1 MNMDEKDIVRLIEA
15 EQSRRHRADAE
26 HVRRLSREVG
36 GDAEAFCAHRR
47 LQLRVAATVLI
58 ILLPGVYALLLPQ
71 RVDNRHVL
79 CNQRGGEMLVLNR
92 ACSAL
97 GTCDDPN
104 VVRFKMER

>member
-47 LQLRVAATVLI
+47 LLLRVAATVLI
-58 ILLPGVYALLLPQ
+58 ILLPGVYALLRPQ

-104 VVRFKMER
+104 VVKFKMER

>member
-15 EQSRRHRADAE
+15 EQGRRRMADAE

-36 GDAEAFCAHRR
+36 GDTEGFCSHRR
-47 LQLRVAATVLI
+47 LVLRVAATVLI

-71 RVDNRHVL
+71 RVDDRHVL
-79 CNQRGGEMLVLNR
+79 CNQQGGEQLVLNR

-97 GTCDDPN
+97 NTCDDPN
-104 VVRFKMER
+104 VVKFKMER

>member
-1 MNMDEKDIVRLIEA
+1 MNEKDIIRLLEA
-15 EQSRRHRADAE
+15 EQARRRRADAE
-26 HVRRLSREVG
+26 HVRQLSHEVG

-47 LQLRVAATVLI
+47 LLLRVAATVLI

-71 RVDNRHVL
+71 RVDDRHVL
-79 CNQRGGEMLVLNR
+79 CNQQGGEQLVLNR

-104 VVRFKMER
+104 VVKFKMER

>member
-1 MNMDEKDIVRLIEA
+1 MEEKDIVKLIEA
-15 EQSRRHRADAE
+15 EQDRRRRADAE
-26 HVRRLSREVG
+26 HVRRLSRG
-36 GDAEAFCAHRR
+36 LAGDAEAFCAHRR
-47 LQLRVAATVLI
+47 LLLRVAAMVLI

-71 RVDNRHVL
+71 RVDDRHVL

-104 VVRFKMER
+104 VVKFKMER

>member
-15 EQSRRHRADAE
+15 EQSRRRRADAE

-47 LQLRVAATVLI
+47 LLLRVAATVLI

-97 GTCDDPN
+97 NTCDDPN
-104 VVRFKMER
+104 VVKFKMER

>member
-47 LQLRVAATVLI
+47 LLLRTAAMLLV

-71 RVDNRHVL
+71 RIDDRHVL
-79 CNQRGGEMLVLNR
+79 CNQQGGEQLVLNR
-92 ACSAL
+92 ACNAL
-97 GTCDDPN
+97 GTCNDPN
-104 VVRFKMER
+104 VVKFKMER

>member
-1 MNMDEKDIVRLIEA
+1 MNMDEKDIVKLIEA
-15 EQSRRHRADAE
+15 EQGRRRMADAE

-47 LQLRVAATVLI
+47 LVLRTAAMVLVV
-58 ILLPGVYALLLPQ
+58 LLPGVYSLLLPQ

-104 VVRFKMER
+104 VVKFKMER

>member
-47 LQLRVAATVLI
+47 LLLRVAATVLI

-97 GTCDDPN
+97 NTCDDPN

>member
-1 MNMDEKDIVRLIEA
+1 MNMDEKDILKLIEA
-15 EQSRRHRADAE
+15 EQSRRRRSDAE

-47 LQLRVAATVLI
+47 LLLRVAATVLI

-71 RVDNRHVL
+71 RVDDRHVL
-79 CNQRGGEMLVLNR
+79 CNQRGEEQLVLNR

>member
-1 MNMDEKDIVRLIEA
+1 MEEKDIIKLIEA
-15 EQSRRHRADAE
+15 EQGRRRRADAE
-26 HVRRLSREVG
+26 HVRRLSRG
-36 GDAEAFCAHRR
+36 LAGDAEAFCAHRR
-47 LQLRVAATVLI
+47 LLLRVAAMVLI

-71 RVDNRHVL
+71 RVDDRHVL

-104 VVRFKMER
+104 VVRFKTER

>member
-1 MNMDEKDIVRLIEA
+1 MDEKDIVKLIEA
-15 EQSRRHRADAE
+15 EQSRRRRSDAE

-47 LQLRVAATVLI
+47 LLLRVAATVLI

-71 RVDNRHVL
+71 RVDDRHVL
-79 CNQRGGEMLVLNR
+79 CNQRGEEQLVLNR

-97 GTCDDPN
+97 NTCDDPN
-104 VVRFKMER
+104 VVKFKMER

>member
-1 MNMDEKDIVRLIEA
+1 MEEKDIIKLIEA
-15 EQSRRHRADAE
+15 EQGRRRRADAE
-26 HVRRLSREVG
+26 HVRRLSCG
-36 GDAEAFCAHRR
+36 LAGDTEAFCAHRR
-47 LQLRVAATVLI
+47 LLLRVAATVLI

-71 RVDNRHVL
+71 RVDDRHVL

-104 VVRFKMER
+104 VVRFKTER

>member
-1 MNMDEKDIVRLIEA
+1 MEEKDILKLIES
-15 EQSRRHRADAE
+15 EQARRRRADAE
-26 HVRRLSREVG
+26 HVRRLSREIG

-47 LQLRVAATVLI
+47 LLLRVAATVLI

-71 RVDNRHVL
+71 RVDDRQVL
-79 CNQRGGEMLVLNR
+79 CNQQGREMLVLNR

-104 VVRFKMER
+104 VVKFKMGR

>member
-1 MNMDEKDIVRLIEA
+1 M
-15 EQSRRHRADAE
+15 
-26 HVRRLSREVG
+26 
-36 GDAEAFCAHRR
+36 
-47 LQLRVAATVLI
+47 VLI

-71 RVDNRHVL
+71 RVDDRHVL

-104 VVRFKMER
+104 VVRFKTER

>member
-1 MNMDEKDIVRLIEA
+1 MNMDEKDIVKLIEA
-15 EQSRRHRADAE
+15 EQSRRRRSDAE

-47 LQLRVAATVLI
+47 LLLRVAATVLI

-71 RVDNRHVL
+71 RVDDRHVL
-79 CNQRGGEMLVLNR
+79 CNQRGEEQLVLNR

-97 GTCDDPN
+97 NTCDDPN
-104 VVRFKMER
+104 VVKFKMER

>member
-15 EQSRRHRADAE
+15 EQSRRRRADAE

-47 LQLRVAATVLI
+47 LLLRVAATVLI

-104 VVRFKMER
+104 VVKFKMER

>member
-1 MNMDEKDIVRLIEA
+1 MNMDEKDIVQLLEA
-15 EQSRRHRADAE
+15 EQSRRRKADAE

-47 LQLRVAATVLI
+47 LLLRVAATVLI
-58 ILLPGVYALLLPQ
+58 VLLPGIYALLLPQ

-104 VVRFKMER
+104 VVKFKMER

>member
-1 MNMDEKDIVRLIEA
+1 MNMDEKDILKLIEA
-15 EQSRRHRADAE
+15 EQSRRRMADAE

-71 RVDNRHVL
+71 RVDDRHVL
-79 CNQRGGEMLVLNR
+79 CNQRGEEQLVLNR

>member
-15 EQSRRHRADAE
+15 EQSRRRRADAE
-26 HVRRLSREVG
+26 HVRRLSRELG

-47 LQLRVAATVLI
+47 LLLRVAATVLI

-71 RVDNRHVL
+71 RVDDRHVL
-79 CNQRGGEMLVLNR
+79 CNQRGEEQLVLNR

-104 VVRFKMER
+104 VVKFKMER

>member
-71 RVDNRHVL
+71 RVDDRHVL
-79 CNQRGGEMLVLNR
+79 CNQQGGEMLVLNR

-97 GTCDDPN
+97 NTCDDPN
-104 VVRFKMER
+104 VVKFKMER

>member
-26 HVRRLSREVG
+26 HVLRLSRELG

-47 LQLRVAATVLI
+47 LLLRIAATVLI

-97 GTCDDPN
+97 GTCDNPN
-104 VVRFKMER
+104 VVKFKMER

>member
-1 MNMDEKDIVRLIEA
+1 MNMNEKDIIRLLEA
-15 EQSRRHRADAE
+15 EQARRRRVDAE

-47 LQLRVAATVLI
+47 LVLRTAATVLI

-71 RVDNRHVL
+71 RVDDRHVL
-79 CNQRGGEMLVLNR
+79 CNQQGGEMLVLNR

-104 VVRFKMER
+104 VVKFKMER

>member
-15 EQSRRHRADAE
+15 EQSRRRRADAE

-47 LQLRVAATVLI
+47 LLLRVAATVLI

-79 CNQRGGEMLVLNR
+79 CNQRGGELLVLNR

-104 VVRFKMER
+104 VVKFKMER

>member
-1 MNMDEKDIVRLIEA
+1 MEEKDIIKLIEA
-15 EQSRRHRADAE
+15 EQGRRRRADAE
-26 HVRRLSREVG
+26 HVRRLSRG
-36 GDAEAFCAHRR
+36 LAGDAEAFCAHRR
-47 LQLRVAATVLI
+47 LLLRVAATVLI

-71 RVDNRHVL
+71 RVDDRHVL

-104 VVRFKMER
+104 VVRFKTER

>member
-47 LQLRVAATVLI
+47 LLLRVAATVLI

-97 GTCDDPN
+97 NTCDDPN
-104 VVRFKMER
+104 VVKFKMER

>member
-1 MNMDEKDIVRLIEA
+1 MNMEEQDILKLIEA
-15 EQSRRHRADAE
+15 EQARRRRADAE

-47 LQLRVAATVLI
+47 LLLRVAATVLI

-71 RVDNRHVL
+71 RVDDRQVL
-79 CNQRGGEMLVLNR
+79 CNQQGGEQHVLNR

-104 VVRFKMER
+104 VVKFKMER